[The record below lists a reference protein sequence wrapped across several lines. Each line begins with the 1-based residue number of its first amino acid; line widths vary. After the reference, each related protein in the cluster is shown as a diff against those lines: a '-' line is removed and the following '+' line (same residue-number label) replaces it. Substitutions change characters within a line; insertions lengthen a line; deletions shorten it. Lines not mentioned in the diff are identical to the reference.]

1 MGKGPASRRT
11 GLGGWGSRR
20 WLVGGPPFLWL
31 LVLFLAPFG
40 LVLKIAL
47 SEKVNARPPY
57 APIFAWEDGWAGLL
71 DKLASL
77 SLDNFRLMLD
87 EPLYLDS
94 FLTSLRLAVIATL
107 LVLLIGYPFAYAL
120 ARTPARRRP
129 VAVTLAILPFWTSF
143 LIRVYAWIGILKPEG
158 LLNGLL
164 HAAGLIDEPLAIL
177 DTDIAVLIGLVYS
190 YLPFMVLPLY
200 ATLERM
206 DESLV
211 EAARDLGCPPWRAF
225 WQVTVPLSLPGVAA
239 GSFLVFIP
247 ALGEFVIP
255 DLLGGSDTL
264 MIGRTLW
271 TEFFNNRDWP
281 LASALAVVLLVVIVG
296 PVLIYRHMETRR
308 LERAR

>member
-1 MGKGPASRRT
+1 MGEAPATRRA
-11 GLGGWGSRR
+11 GWGGWGHRR

-47 SEKVNARPPY
+47 SERATARPPY
-57 APIFAWEDGWAGLL
+57 APTFAWQDGFAGTL

-94 FLTSLRLAVIATL
+94 FLASLRLAATATA

-120 ARTPARRRP
+120 ARTPARWRS

-164 HAAGLIDEPLAIL
+164 QATGLIDAPLEIL
-177 DTDIAVLIGLVYS
+177 DTDVAVLIGLVYS

-211 EAARDLGCPPWRAF
+211 EAARDLGSPPWRAF

-239 GSFLVFIP
+239 GCFLVFIP

-281 LASALAVVLLVVIVG
+281 LASALAVLLLVVIVG
-296 PVLIYRHMETRR
+296 PVLVFRHLETRR